1 MKARLALLT
10 ACLAVTA
17 GLLAAPAPARAQ
29 SEEAA
34 ADFTP
39 WSGYWWPHKEGRIIG
54 PLTKYD
60 NVSGSHAAAWEAQNH
75 PKASAEGWSGFC
87 HAWSAA
93 CVLEKEPKGPISYKG
108 QTLTVADQKAWLTV
122 SHSSDSADFFGKRNN
137 DPALPVTAEL
147 YQDLKPDM
155 LWRYLKLYVQQRG
168 IPLVMDIEA
177 GTPVWNYPVYAYRI
191 TWAPQGAG
199 GDVKA
204 HLTLWMAD
212 DAVQPDQ
219 VGTKVRKHDYDFVCR
234 MTGGNVV
241 MGSGKWIGASIK
253 DHPDFAWYPQQQRSE
268 NPEVKYDVVAQ
279 ALKLSPIVRANS
291 RKEPDEP
298 VVRPTPRP
306 NLVADVENPPHT
318 QENGPVVP
326 TPPALTQGPATQEK
340 VKVSTISASDLL
352 VLIANKTSSFDF
364 YSFANGMEKIN
375 KVGDPI
381 VINGSSA
388 KDGYLY
394 LFLIHDTEGD
404 VKLLFPIGNQDN
416 RVFANKKYEFGG
428 PDDKTKAKFTC
439 SVVGAQRIKALVTSR
454 PLTLTGLN
462 MSGYQG
468 AERCQNQQSPQQ
480 HNVPEDKNKGQ
491 SQDFSWHP
499 TQQEQFKE
507 IVKGIASGAK
517 KLEWVQ
523 EMTGVDPKKQLGEFA
538 QAEAAFF
545 VQAAGGKPGPDKP
558 STDKP
563 PTDKPPA
570 DKPPADKPKIGTDD
584 KPKDKPNPDKPST
597 DKPSTDKPSTDKPST
612 DKPNPDK
619 PKDKPE

>member
-10 ACLAVTA
+10 ACFLTA

-60 NVSGSHAAAWEAQNH
+60 QVSGSHAAAWEAKNH
-75 PKASAEGWSGFC
+75 PKQGAEGWSGFC

-93 CVLEKEPKGPISYKG
+93 CVLEKEPKGPIGYKG
-108 QTLTVADQKAWLTV
+108 QQLTVADQKAWLTV
-122 SHSSDSADFFGKRNN
+122 AHSQDTADFFGNRNN
-137 DPALPVTAEL
+137 GGLAVTSEL

-177 GTPVWNYPVYAYRI
+177 GPAVWNYPVYAYRI
-191 TWAPQGAG
+191 TWAPSGGAG
-199 GDVKA
+199 GEIKA

-212 DAVQPDQ
+212 DAVQPEK
-219 VGTKVRKHDYDFVCR
+219 VGTKVKKQDYDFTCR
-234 MTGGNVV
+234 MSGGNVI
-241 MGSGKWIGASIK
+241 MGSGKWIGNSVK

-268 NPEVKYDVVAQ
+268 NPEVKYEVVAQ
-279 ALKLSPIVRANS
+279 ALKLPALARANA
-291 RKEPDEP
+291 RKEPDAP
-298 VVRPTPRP
+298 VERPAPVP
-306 NLVADVENPPHT
+306 DVENPPHDA
-318 QENGPVVP
+318 ENGPAVP
-326 TPPALTQGPATQEK
+326 VPPALPSAPTTQEK
-340 VKVSTISASDLL
+340 VKFSAISASDLL

-364 YSFANGMEKIN
+364 FAFANGMKNIN
-375 KVGDPI
+375 NVGDPI
-381 VINGSSA
+381 VISGSSA

-428 PDDKTKAKFTC
+428 GDGKTAPKFACMVQGPQRVKA
-439 SVVGAQRIKALVTSR
+439 VVTSR
-454 PLTLTGLN
+454 PLALSGLN
-462 MSGYQG
+462 MSPYQG
-468 AERCQNQQSPQQ
+468 SERAQMQQSPQQ
-480 HNVPEDKNKGQ
+480 TVPEDKKGQ

-499 TQQEQFKE
+499 AQQEQFRQ
-507 IVKGIASGAK
+507 IAQKIAKNEK
-517 KLEWVQ
+517 KLKAEEIQ
-523 EMTGVDPKKQLGEFA
+523 ELTGVDPRILKQLGEFA

-545 VQAAGGKPGPDKP
+545 VQAPGKAGPDKTSP
-558 STDKP
+558 DKP
-563 PTDKPPA
+563 VV
-570 DKPPADKPKIGTDD
+570 
-584 KPKDKPNPDKPST
+584 DKPST

-612 DKPNPDK
+612 DKPKIGTDDKPKDKPTPDK